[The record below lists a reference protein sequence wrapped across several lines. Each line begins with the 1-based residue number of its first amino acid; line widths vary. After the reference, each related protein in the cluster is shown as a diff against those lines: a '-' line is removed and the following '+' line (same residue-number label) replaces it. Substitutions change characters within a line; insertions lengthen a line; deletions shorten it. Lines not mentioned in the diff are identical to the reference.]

1 MVITRFAPSPTG
13 YLHLGHAYSALLNE
27 RYAREHEGT
36 FLVRIEDIDP
46 VRCKDEYT
54 DAILEDLEWL
64 GLRWDGEIV
73 RQSQRMEHYARALEV
88 LRIKGLVYL
97 DPRTRREIREGAPPP
112 DRSRSDTLVTSK
124 VPAAWRLDSSA
135 ALRAAGNLSWMEGES
150 ERVQADIAAHG
161 DVILAR
167 KDTPTSYHLSVT
179 VDDAAQKTS
188 YHLSVTVDD
197 AAQKVTHVIRG
208 RDLFDSTPVHRLLQ
222 QLIGLPEPVYRHH
235 ELLQDSATGRRF
247 AKSDASKSLRSYRAD
262 GVSPEEILEQLGLPT

>member
-1 MVITRFAPSPTG
+1 MVTTRFAPSPTG

-36 FLVRIEDIDP
+36 FLLRIEDIDP
-46 VRCKDEYT
+46 VRCKDEYI

-97 DPRTRREIREGAPPP
+97 DPRTRREISDGAPPP
-112 DRSRSDTLVTSK
+112 DRSRSDTLVTGG
-124 VPAAWRLDSSA
+124 VPTAWRLDLSSA
-135 ALRAAGNLSWMEGES
+135 LQAADDLSWTEGEN
-150 ERVQADIAAHG
+150 ERVQVDIAPHG

-179 VDDAAQKTS
+179 VDDAAQNI
-188 YHLSVTVDD
+188 
-197 AAQKVTHVIRG
+197 THVIRG

-222 QLIGLPEPVYRHH
+222 QLLSLPEPIYHHH
-235 ELLQDSATGRRF
+235 ELLQDNATGRRF

-262 GVSPEEILEQLGLPT
+262 GVSPEEIRTQLGLTA